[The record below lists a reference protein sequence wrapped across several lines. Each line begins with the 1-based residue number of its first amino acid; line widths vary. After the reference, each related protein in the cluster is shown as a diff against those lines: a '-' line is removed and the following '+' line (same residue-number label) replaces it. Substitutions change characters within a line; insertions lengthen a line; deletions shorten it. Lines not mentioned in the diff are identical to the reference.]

1 MADIIDYL
9 EWRGDI
15 PFSVSPFNEIDGAVL
30 SRLVYQRFEL
40 TGDIKGK
47 SVEEAAEA
55 VLSVPD
61 IDRKVFT
68 PRDLDLMKVIST
80 TPRFSSLSVLDFS
93 DVTGDELQFTAL
105 TLLERN
111 TDTLLVFFRGTDGSL
126 GGLKED
132 FNMSFMTTIEGQTR
146 ALGYFNY
153 MKDLSKG
160 RIIIGGH
167 SKGGN
172 YAVFCGSFTDEDT
185 QKRISGIYNYDGP
198 GFERS
203 ILDTDGYK
211 RICPVVGTFVPQSS
225 IVGMMLEHDEKYTIV
240 HSTKSSIAQHNI
252 YSWELKGTKFVYM
265 ESTTQSSR
273 FIDLTLKG
281 WLRNLDREK
290 RGEFIDGVYTIMEN
304 SGIESIGEL
313 REGWLRNGIN
323 IVKSYRSL
331 PEETRK
337 TLSEGISVLVE
348 ASRDS
353 LRELRK

>member
-40 TGDIKGK
+40 ADDIRGK
-47 SVEEAAEA
+47 NVGEAADA
-55 VLSVPD
+55 VLSVED
-61 IDRKVFT
+61 IERKVFT
-68 PRDLDLMKVIST
+68 PRDWDFLRVICDS
-80 TPRFSSLSVLDFS
+80 PRFSSLRVLDFS
-93 DVTGDELQFTAL
+93 DITGDELQFTAI
-105 TLLERN
+105 TLLDGN
-111 TDTLLVFFRGTDGSL
+111 TDTLLVFFRGTDGTL

-132 FNMSFMTTIEGQTR
+132 FNMSFMTTIEGQTM
-146 ALGYFNY
+146 ALEYFDR
-153 MKDLSKG
+153 MKGLDRG
-160 RIIIGGH
+160 NIILGGH

-172 YAVFCGSFTDEDT
+172 YAVYCGSFTDENT
-185 QKRISGIYNYDGP
+185 QKRIGRIYNYDGP

-203 ILDTDGYK
+203 ILDMDGCR
-211 RICPVVGTFVPQSS
+211 RICPVVETYVPQSS

-240 HSTKSSIAQHNI
+240 HSTKSSIMQHNI
-252 YSWELKGTKFVYM
+252 YSWLLKGTKFISM
-265 ESTTQSSR
+265 ESTTQSSK

-290 RGEFIDGVYTIMEN
+290 RGQFIDGVYTMMEM
-304 SGIESIGEL
+304 SGIESIAEL
-313 REGWLRNGIN
+313 SEGWLRNGIN
-323 IVKSYRSL
+323 IVRSYRSL

-337 TLSEGISVLVE
+337 TLSEGIAVLRK
-348 ASRDS
+348 ASKDS